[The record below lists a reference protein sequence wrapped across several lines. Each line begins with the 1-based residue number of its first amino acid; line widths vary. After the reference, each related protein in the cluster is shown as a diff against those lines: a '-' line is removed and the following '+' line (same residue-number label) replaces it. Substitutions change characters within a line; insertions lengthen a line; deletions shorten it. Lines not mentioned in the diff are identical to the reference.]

1 MILILMIITP
11 GIPEYLTGSSKLD
24 SIIYNPT
31 FFFIGLSLNIA
42 LFTTGAL
49 LIREFSIKFNK
60 GWFSTLIL
68 GVAYGIMEEGVAV
81 HTFLLTSGNPVG
93 SLGIYGRY
101 AGIDWMW
108 ALFISSFHSIFSIG
122 LPLLLLS
129 TAYPKYSRESLL
141 GRNGKFAVSLIFL
154 IDVIAANLF
163 VAAISGRPVPSIGEY
178 TVMFA
183 LVIILIFT
191 AYAAPGKWLSCK
203 GVPGQGVIKLYLLG
217 MLVFPLYLIYAYLPS
232 LPSFADRV
240 PPILEAL
247 AYFFQSLLIARIIA
261 HYVPKENNR
270 RHKFALALGLI
281 TPLLIWAE
289 IMQLIGTSALITIVA
304 IIAIV
309 LLSRL
314 RKWVRTG
321 KYQEGNFPYA
331 D

>member
-1 MILILMIITP
+1 MVITP

-24 SIIYNPT
+24 SIIYDPV
-31 FFFIGLSLNIA
+31 FFFIGLFLNIA
-42 LFTTGAL
+42 LYTTGAL

-60 GWFSTLIL
+60 GWFSTLLL

-93 SLGIYGRY
+93 SLGTYGRY

-129 TAYPKYSRESLL
+129 TAYAKYSRESLL
-141 GRNGKFAVSLIFL
+141 GRNAKLAVSFIFL

-163 VAAISGRPVPSIGEY
+163 VAGISGRPVPTAGEY
-178 TVMFA
+178 AVMLA
-183 LVIILIFT
+183 LVTILIFA
-191 AYAAPGKWLSCK
+191 AYSAPGHWLSNK
-203 GVPGQGVIKLYLLG
+203 GTPGQGVIKLYLLG
-217 MLVFPLYLIYAYLPS
+217 LMVFPLYLIYAYLPS
-232 LPSFADRV
+232 LHSFADRV

-247 AYFFQSLLIARIIA
+247 AYIFQSLLIARIIA
-261 HYVPKENNR
+261 HCMPKVNNR

-289 IMQLIGTSALITIVA
+289 IMQLIGASALITIVA

-309 LLSRL
+309 LLFKL
-314 RKWVRTG
+314 RKWVRAG
-321 KYQEGNFPYA
+321 KYQEGNISYT